1 MMKFNIQMFGGRG
14 ATSGSTLKN
23 LKVKEEKIRKEM
35 VKIYNENSGF
45 SRIDIKSVA
54 NALDKW
60 NKLRKQA
67 NDIRTKI
74 NAKEE
79 KTKKR
84 QNNEKSNSFVNAYG
98 EATKREIT
106 NATYKRQQSKMQK
119 QVLRNLGYK

>member
-1 MMKFNIQMFGGRG
+1 MMKLNIQRFGGRG
-14 ATSGSTLKN
+14 ATSGGTLKS

-45 SRIDIKSVA
+45 ARTDIKSVA
-54 NALDKW
+54 NARDKW

-67 NDIRTKI
+67 NDIKTKI

-79 KTKKR
+79 KSKKR
-84 QNNEKSNSFVNAYG
+84 QNNEKSNIFVNAYG

-106 NATYKRQQSKMQK
+106 NVTYKRQQSKIQK